1 MIRKEGNERGR
12 EWQKGHRVMALS
24 NRSSVV
30 KRISFKIKTGEG
42 LIEASFI
49 LGIML
54 LWDLESYNLG
64 L

>member
-1 MIRKEGNERGR
+1 
-12 EWQKGHRVMALS
+12 MALS

-54 LWDLESYNLG
+54 L
-64 L
+64 